1 MNYVTLTFS
10 KLRSNMSK
18 RSDHMTTHST
28 TSTTGTHALRLLR
41 ALAEEGKLVFSTPEA
56 REAAVRAGIPN
67 GYLYE
72 LLHHMTQSGLLTR
85 LRRGLYATSEVA
97 SGRPRAHPFAIATQ
111 LVRPSAISHWSALS
125 HHGLTDQVPRV
136 VTAFTPKKVVT
147 PSMRSADHSG
157 SARHAWK
164 VAGVAYEYV
173 SVRKNHFFGIEQ
185 VWVDENS
192 RVPIA
197 DRERTVLETF
207 ISPRRFGGIGV
218 ALGLIESYARQL
230 QLDRLVEY
238 ALRYA
243 KISVAK
249 RLGWALDRAHADG
262 SLLLPLQSMPATRYY
277 ALDPARPSRGPCD
290 RRWMIQDN
298 LQFRS
303 G

>member
-1 MNYVTLTFS
+1 
-10 KLRSNMSK
+10 
-18 RSDHMTTHST
+18 MTATNGERR
-28 TSTTGTHALRLLR
+28 GTHAVRLLR
-41 ALAEEGKLVFSTPEA
+41 ALANEGRLVFSTPEA
-56 REAAVRAGIPN
+56 RDLGLRAGIPQ
-67 GYLYE
+67 GYTPS
-72 LLHHMTQSGLLTR
+72 LLNRMVQAGWLVK
-85 LRRGLYATSEVA
+85 LRRGLYAMSTVA
-97 SGRPRAHPFAIATQ
+97 SGEIGVHPFVIATR
-111 LVRPSAISHWSALS
+111 LVSPSAISHWSALS

-157 SARHAWK
+157 LARHAWK
-164 VAGVAYEYV
+164 IAGVAYEYV
-173 SVRKNHFFGIEQ
+173 SVRKDHFFGIEQ

-218 ALGLIESYARQL
+218 ALRLIESHARQL

-238 ALRYA
+238 TLRYG

-249 RLGWALDRAHADG
+249 RLGWALERAHVDE
-262 SLLLPLQSMPATRYY
+262 SLLVPLLNMPATGYR

-298 LQFRS
+298 LQFRR